1 MPTANSVK
9 SGVLPINDSC
19 HYPDTP
25 DSVLLYLQP
34 CQTNKWGGGGEYNRN
49 ICRILEMA
57 FFNYFHFPL
66 FIFFSLGTQD
76 HICLFEQLC
85 DLIGKW

>member
-34 CQTNKWGGGGEYNRN
+34 CQTNKWGGGEEN
-49 ICRILEMA
+49 IIEIYVE
-57 FFNYFHFPL
+57 F
-66 FIFFSLGTQD
+66 
-76 HICLFEQLC
+76 
-85 DLIGKW
+85 